1 MHVGIREKAKRTVAS
16 IPGWKCIHHKWTA
29 VLQMSG
35 FHFPLKPQL
44 PFHFNFCQPS
54 RFNAVD
60 SFCYSVWDDDDM
72 AAQATALQLCPFSI
86 APFVITRFS
95 FLTFFL
101 FHFFSGMKFAFFYF
115 FLLGCF
121 QTVNCFSHLVLL

>member
-86 APFVITRFS
+86 APLVITRFS
-95 FLTFFL
+95 F
-101 FHFFSGMKFAFFYF
+101 
-115 FLLGCF
+115 
-121 QTVNCFSHLVLL
+121 